1 MMLMESQRAPF
12 DLSEA
17 ESELVSG
24 FNTEYAAIF
33 FTYFFLAEYGNLL
46 VLAGLRNMLM
56 LGWNSLIIIWVFL

>member
-1 MMLMESQRAPF
+1 MLMESQRAPF

-17 ESELVSG
+17 ERELVRG

-46 VLAGLRNMLM
+46 VLAGLRNMMM
-56 LGWNSLIIIWVFL
+56 LG